1 MRTDRMLRGCAV
13 LLVAFLVSCAQ
24 PNEQFPAGFAFGGT
38 AWQLGSLGGRSLSKG
53 TAITLEFRDKNF
65 NGYSGCNWY
74 GGDYTVTGMAIH
86 FTDSGSTAQ
95 LCPTPVGVMLQ
106 EEAYGRLLAE
116 TFSYRVTGDSLELL
130 SGGGTALTFTRGVSD
145 LKP

>member
-24 PNEQFPAGFAFGGT
+24 PNEQSPAGFAFSGT
-38 AWQLGSLGGRSLSKG
+38 AWQLSSLGGESLLGG

-74 GGDYTVTGMAIH
+74 GGSYTVTGTTVH
-86 FTDSGSTAQ
+86 FKDISSTARAC
-95 LCPTPVGVMLQ
+95 LTPAGAMSQ

-116 TFSYRVTGDSLELL
+116 TVSYRVTGDSLELL
-130 SGGGTALTFTRGVSD
+130 SGAGTALTFTRGVSE